1 MHRSI
6 TVALTVAIVAGSPG
20 CGGFA
25 LFGGRQ
31 PADEAGSAVVSGWR
45 DRLEHVSG
53 DDETA
58 TALEQLSDE
67 IELAEGRRRE
77 DLRAI
82 RGEALFDLAV
92 YAWAVEAH
100 DPFGA
105 DAAFDILA
113 DITGVSPLSD
123 RFELSVAL
131 AIEEDLRLGGVD
143 AARAERARALLAPP
157 SDLAQPEAL
166 FLRWAEA
173 DPWIAPRARLMA
185 LRAAASRFGTWSR
198 RGTGG
203 GGDAL
208 VRECGFLCGLDDA
221 PADVASIA
229 IAAGYACH
237 RDTPA
242 DPDDAWIGALYED
255 RPDWQPYDLLWRC
268 GRDGWG
274 VPILDEALPLLSA
287 PNYLDAIAL
296 RAFND
301 LVDAAVTDLESG
313 ARVSVASADF
323 VRDVATRVRSAAVP
337 LSVTANLVTGD
348 ANLQIPRAF
357 EQQTP
362 TNGDRLAQEPR
373 LRTLVVRSDGVWL
386 VLRPHLRYRP
396 AESGTPGHVEFA
408 ERALALHWPG
418 QQVLTFDGAGAI
430 AVADVESGQV
440 PVLADAMAETETR
453 LAEQVWVPVEESPG
467 RLAEGGT
474 VPVSLIV
481 DGDTYLTTIEP
492 LVATLLDAGY
502 GPLVFHTWHPTLGRL
517 SAAPMLVAPSN
528 DSAVHRV
535 EVRSDGYV
543 VQPWGGEEALP
554 PVLVSRASEAP
565 LVQLYRT
572 FFEGIAE
579 GRFDP
584 SVPIEVVPADPTADY
599 GSLVHLVTA
608 LAWERVAA
616 AEDDLSLLN
625 SSVALDDGTPRRLNR
640 GGVVLSW

>member
-1 MHRSI
+1 MYRSI
-6 TVALTVAIVAGSPG
+6 SVAFTIAIVAGSVG

-31 PADEAGSAVVSGWR
+31 ASDDEGSAAVAAWR
-45 DRLEHVSG
+45 ASLEHVGG
-53 DDETA
+53 DEHTA
-58 TALEQLSDE
+58 AALEELSAE
-67 IELAEGRRRE
+67 IEVAEGGRRE
-77 DLRAI
+77 ELRAV

-92 YAWAVEAH
+92 YAWAVEVH

-113 DITGVSPLSD
+113 DVTGVSPLSD

-131 AIEEDLRLGGVD
+131 AIEEDLRLGGVE

-157 SDLAQPEAL
+157 DDLAQPEAL
-166 FLRWAEA
+166 FLRWAES

-221 PADVASIA
+221 PVDVSSIA
-229 IAAGYACH
+229 VQAGYACH
-237 RDTPA
+237 RDTPS
-242 DPDDAWIGALYED
+242 DPDDAWIGALYEA

-268 GRDGWG
+268 GREGWG
-274 VPILDEALPLLSA
+274 LPILDDALPLLSA
-287 PNYLDAIAL
+287 PNYLDAVAL

-301 LVDAAVTDLESG
+301 LVDAAVADLESG
-313 ARVSVASADF
+313 ARASVASADF

-337 LSVTANLVTGD
+337 LSITANLITGD
-348 ANLQIPRAF
+348 ATLQVPRAF

-396 AESGTPGHVEFA
+396 AEPGTPGHIEFA
-408 ERALALHWPG
+408 ERALELHWPG
-418 QQVLTFDGAGAI
+418 QRVLTFDGAGAV
-430 AVADVESGQV
+430 AVDDVESGEV
-440 PVLADAMAETETR
+440 PLLATAMGETEAR
-453 LAEQVWVPVEESPG
+453 LAEQVWVPVEEHPT

-492 LVATLLDAGY
+492 IVATLLDAGY
-502 GPLVFHTWHPTLGRL
+502 GPLVFHTWHPGLGRL
-517 SAAPMLVAPSN
+517 SAAPMLVAPSS
-528 DSAVHRV
+528 DTAVHRV

-543 VQPWGGEEALP
+543 VHPWGGQEALP
-554 PVLVSRASEAP
+554 PVLISRAGEAP
-565 LVQLYRT
+565 LVQLYQT
-572 FFEGIAE
+572 FFDGIAD

-584 SVPIEVVPADPTADY
+584 SVPIAVVPADPTADY

-608 LAWERVAA
+608 LAWERIAP
-616 AEDDLSLLN
+616 AEDDLGLLN
-625 SSVALDDGTPRRLNR
+625 TSVALDDGTPRRLNR
-640 GGVVLSW
+640 GGIVLSW